1 MKSLN
6 NSSTKFWKFLIFFL
20 IDKSFG
26 LYLGKNYFSD
36 RENQFK
42 ILNEHGS
49 KARVLIHGS
58 DWLTQDV
65 KTPAL
70 IGWPMILKTL
80 LSFVSIINMGS
91 HFIS

>member
-6 NSSTKFWKFLIFFL
+6 NSSKKILKFLIFFL

-49 KARVLIHGS
+49 KAGFLIYCS
-58 DWLTQDV
+58 DWLTQD
-65 KTPAL
+65 KKNPAL
-70 IGWPMILKTL
+70 IG
-80 LSFVSIINMGS
+80 
-91 HFIS
+91 

>member
-6 NSSTKFWKFLIFFL
+6 NSTKKFWKFFIFFL

-26 LYLGKNYFSD
+26 LYLGRNYFSD

-49 KARVLIHGS
+49 KAWFLIHDS
-58 DWLTQDV
+58 DWLTQAM

-70 IGWPMILKTL
+70 IG
-80 LSFVSIINMGS
+80 
-91 HFIS
+91 